1 MKHLS
6 LEKTIYL
13 CKYHEVDC
21 LNLKR
26 SEVEEI
32 INDLK
37 SKGLYEYYRNLDEY
51 EYERMINSR
60 KYQIRKVKN
69 MEKEEENNNTLLN
82 LNDILFK
89 QLERLTNDELTQDQ
103 LDMEIKTS
111 KQVVSVSQTIINNAS
126 LLLNAKKH
134 FDSTQNKN
142 KKISKLLSLGEE
154 NEK

>member
-37 SKGLYEYYRNLDEY
+37 SKGLYEYYRNEY

-60 KYQIRKVKN
+60 KYQIRKEKN

>member
-1 MKHLS
+1 
-6 LEKTIYL
+6 
-13 CKYHEVDC
+13 
-21 LNLKR
+21 
-26 SEVEEI
+26 
-32 INDLK
+32 
-37 SKGLYEYYRNLDEY
+37 
-51 EYERMINSR
+51 
-60 KYQIRKVKN
+60 

-142 KKISKLLSLGEE
+142 KNISKLLSLGEE

>member
-13 CKYHEVDC
+13 CKYYEVDC

-60 KYQIRKVKN
+60 KYQIRKEKN

-126 LLLNAKKH
+126 LLLNAKKT
-134 FDSTQNKN
+134 F
-142 KKISKLLSLGEE
+142 
-154 NEK
+154 